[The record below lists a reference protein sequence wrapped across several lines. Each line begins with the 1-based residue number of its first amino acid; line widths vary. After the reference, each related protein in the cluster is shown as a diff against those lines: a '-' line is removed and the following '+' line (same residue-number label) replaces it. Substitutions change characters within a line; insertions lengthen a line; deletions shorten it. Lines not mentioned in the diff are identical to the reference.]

1 MKRKI
6 LRKIESFERTFTK
19 KEQKM
24 IIISSLIVL
33 ILFVLGAYGI
43 VKAMLHLLDLYIEAT
58 SPYVEKA
65 LNYVIGFF
73 FEGWTLF

>member
-1 MKRKI
+1 MKRR
-6 LRKIESFERTFTK
+6 LARKLASFERTFTK

-24 IIISSLIVL
+24 IIIGSIIVL

-43 VKAMLHLLDLYIEAT
+43 LKVVLHLLDLYIEAT
-58 SPYVEKA
+58 APYVEKA
-65 LNYVIGFF
+65 LNNVIGFF